1 MFQLDIIVC
10 SQYCGNPV
18 SFSFSNKGLQIH
30 VHTLLQET
38 QRRQSGLDLA
48 QIYSLT

>member
-10 SQYCGNPV
+10 SQYRGNPV
-18 SFSFSNKGLQIH
+18 SFSFSNKDLQIH
-30 VHTLLQET
+30 VHTFLVLQGT
-38 QRRQSGLDLA
+38 QSGLDLA

>member
-38 QRRQSGLDLA
+38 QSGLDLA